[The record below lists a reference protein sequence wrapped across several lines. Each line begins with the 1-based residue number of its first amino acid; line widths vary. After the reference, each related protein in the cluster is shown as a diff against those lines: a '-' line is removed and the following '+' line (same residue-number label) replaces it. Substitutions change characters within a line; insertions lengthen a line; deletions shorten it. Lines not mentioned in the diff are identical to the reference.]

1 VVRWNGVLSHSF
13 SVVCGV
19 RQRGVLSPLMFN
31 VHIDDL
37 IRRLESD
44 RLGCCVNGLY
54 IGCIVYADDI
64 LLYQHLWHHCRLC
77 LTFVMIMVVS
87 ITFCLTPRSLYVLKL
102 AVNGR
107 QLQTDC
113 MRLNN
118 EDIKWVSSCKYLG
131 VMFVT
136 GLTLHV
142 DCG

>member
-1 VVRWNGVLSHSF
+1 
-13 SVVCGV
+13 
-19 RQRGVLSPLMFN
+19 
-31 VHIDDL
+31 
-37 IRRLESD
+37 
-44 RLGCCVNGLY
+44 
-54 IGCIVYADDI
+54 
-64 LLYQHLWHHCRLC
+64 
-77 LTFVMIMVVS
+77 MIMVVS